1 MTLQEAYQICPA
13 IRVITLDDL
22 TQAAQKVSG
31 DKSFKFD
38 FHKTYY
44 EQGFDALNCVEII
57 MELEN
62 KLNIAIHDEVAD
74 LIISEHS
81 KPDFLLQEWRE
92 SQINKILND

>member
-13 IRVITLDDL
+13 IKVITLDDL
-22 TQAAQKVSG
+22 TKAAQKVSG
-31 DKSFKFD
+31 DKSFKLD
-38 FHKTYY
+38 FTKTFYD
-44 EQGFDALNCVEII
+44 QGFDGLNCVEII

-62 KLNIAIHDEVAD
+62 KLNISIHDEVAD
-74 LIISEHS
+74 FIVNEDS

>member
-13 IRVITLDDL
+13 VRTVTLDDML
-22 TQAAQKVSG
+22 QAARKVSG
-31 DKSFKFD
+31 NKSFNFD
-38 FHKTYY
+38 FTKTFY
-44 EQGFDALNCVEII
+44 EQGFDQLMCVEII

-62 KLNIAIHDEVAD
+62 KLNISIYDEVVD
-74 LIISEHS
+74 FIVNENS